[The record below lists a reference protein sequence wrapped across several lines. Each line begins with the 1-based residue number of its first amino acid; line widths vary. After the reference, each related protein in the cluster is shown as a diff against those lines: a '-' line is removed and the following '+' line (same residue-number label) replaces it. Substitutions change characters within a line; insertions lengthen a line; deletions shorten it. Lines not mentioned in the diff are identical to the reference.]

1 VTVVLFRLG
10 VDLASTAFAHL
21 IVIVLFSLM
30 GSFIAPALRAGMSA
44 AGLVYFFA
52 PAIFDF
58 RIGNP
63 QHIGVMVGFFAYLGD
78 CDAVDPKYPEATVSC
93 LITLSGTSKKN
104 D

>member
-1 VTVVLFRLG
+1 
-10 VDLASTAFAHL
+10 
-21 IVIVLFSLM
+21 M

-58 RIGNP
+58 WIGNP

-78 CDAVDPKYPEATVSC
+78 CDAVDPKYPGGDRQ
-93 LITLSGTSKKN
+93 LSHHLKR
-104 D
+104 DEQEE